1 MEIMKINFPTTYD
14 GWIKLGKS
22 IIARSKKLEDEPP
35 VNPADADI
43 LKINALTL
51 SADEKLKLAAEQR
64 RASEINTEEATHEM
78 AELEDEIRRL
88 GRVLTGRNR
97 KNPRRTGV
105 WGYNM
110 DESSPGSDEKP
121 KGE

>member
-1 MEIMKINFPTTYD
+1 MKITFPTTYD
-14 GWIKLGKS
+14 GWIKLGNS
-22 IIARSKKLEDEPP
+22 ITARNKKLEDEPP
-35 VNPADADI
+35 VNPADADVR
-43 LKINALTL
+43 KIGALTL
-51 SADEKLKLAAEQR
+51 SVNDKLKLATEHRRTAE
-64 RASEINTEEATHEM
+64 IYTEEATQDM

-110 DESSPGSDEKP
+110 DESAG
-121 KGE
+121 GEEENSEAKTE